1 MLQNTALEWMLQ
13 KEAQTLNFASN
24 LRYLALNI
32 VAVFF
37 FNLRAEKLR
46 ES

>member
-13 KEAQTLNFASN
+13 KEAQTLNSASN

-32 VAVFF
+32 VADF
-37 FNLRAEKLR
+37 FNLRTEKLR

>member
-37 FNLRAEKLR
+37 
-46 ES
+46 